1 MKTIIEILKNQIND
15 ISDIVNDVQN
25 TKVTITIKNVQ
36 NVYRFNERIN
46 DILNNSK
53 LILHNYQI
61 TNDYEDVINYIAYIH
76 NFVLSNYKYNENT
89 ITYKTINSILDIL
102 EENYYN
108 IINLIV
114 KETN

>member
-1 MKTIIEILKNQIND
+1 MERIIEILKNQVND
-15 ISDIVNDVQN
+15 ISDIVKDVQN

-46 DILNNSK
+46 YILNNTI
-53 LILHNYQI
+53 LILSNYQI
-61 TNDYEDVINYIAYIH
+61 TYDYEDVINDIAYIH
-76 NFVLSNYKYNENT
+76 NFILENYKYNENT
-89 ITYKTINSILDIL
+89 ITYKAINSILDIL

-114 KETN
+114 EETN

>member
-1 MKTIIEILKNQIND
+1 MKAIIEILKNQIND
-15 ISDIVNDVQN
+15 ISDIVNGVQN

-61 TNDYEDVINYIAYIH
+61 TNDYEDAINDIAHIH
-76 NFVLSNYKYNENT
+76 NFILENYKYNEGA
-89 ITYKTINSILDIL
+89 IAYKTINSILDIL

-108 IINLIV
+108 IINLIIE
-114 KETN
+114 ETN